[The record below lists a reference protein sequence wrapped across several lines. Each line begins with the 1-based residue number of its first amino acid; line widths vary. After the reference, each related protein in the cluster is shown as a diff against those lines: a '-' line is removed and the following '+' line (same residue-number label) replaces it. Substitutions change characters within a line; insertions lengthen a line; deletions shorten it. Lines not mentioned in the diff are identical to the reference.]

1 MEKSLFLTP
10 LIVFLSVLVYG
21 FVHSLLAAL
30 GFKRI
35 IRRLFGPHTDRWYRI
50 VYNLLAVI
58 GFLPVLGIMAFL
70 PAVTLYVIPPPWIYL
85 TTLGQLAALGLLVI
99 GLLQT
104 GVWSFLGLRQLV
116 VGPDQAESK
125 LVVKGL
131 YRYVRHPLYTAGL
144 LFIWL
149 TPVMT
154 NNVLALNLA
163 LTIYIILGAYHEENR
178 LAQEFNG
185 VYESYK
191 RDTPMLVPFV
201 RWVRD

>member
-1 MEKSLFLTP
+1 MEISLFLAP
-10 LIVFLSVLVYG
+10 LIVFLAVLVYG

-30 GFKRI
+30 GFKRV
-35 IRRLFGPHTDRWYRI
+35 IRRLFGPRTDRWYRI

-58 GFLPVLGIMAFL
+58 SFLPVLGMMALL
-70 PAVTLYVIPPPWIYL
+70 PAETLYVIPPPWVYL
-85 TTLGQLAALGLLVI
+85 TTLGQFAALLLLVI

-116 VGPDQAESK
+116 VEAEQTESK
-125 LVVKGL
+125 LVIKGL

-154 NNVLALNLA
+154 NNVLALNLG
-163 LTIYIILGAYHEENR
+163 LTIYIIIGAYHEEHR
-178 LAQEFNG
+178 LVQEFNG
-185 VYESYK
+185 EYESYI
-191 RDTPMLVPFV
+191 RGTPMLVPFV
-201 RWVRD
+201 RRVRE